1 MGWNCSLI
9 SLPLEVSNGWYWNFP
24 LVAWQSSA
32 LNMQCGALSFNKSKH
47 ISLANV
53 SSFRRQTIVAS
64 MTKVSASLILGESLN
79 SELSDC
85 HTRKEKE
92 LNSKQVR
99 TLLIDNYDSYTYN
112 IFQLLAVVNGVAP
125 IVVKND
131 ELTWEYLH
139 HILYEE
145 HAFDNIVISPGPG
158 SPTCA
163 ADIGICMRMLYECKD
178 IPILG
183 ICLGHQALGYANGA
197 EVIHA
202 PEPVHGRLSEI
213 EHTGCQLFN
222 GIPSGAGSG
231 FKVVRYHSL
240 VLDAKTLP
248 SDLIPI
254 AWTSCSDALNAN
266 PDLHSSWAKNEKSNN
281 LNKKYPKFT
290 DEMRMPA
297 INGASFDESKCIDTM
312 RYGKVL
318 MGVMHCSR
326 PHYGVQFHPESIAT
340 CHGRKIF
347 ENFRNITTQH
357 WLNLSKTLEKRV
369 SLQFSSRRQFKGL
382 ESKPLMDSKCLSG
395 KGLDSSN
402 KPDHILDRSDG
413 DTICRS
419 GKGLDASNKPDHI
432 LDCSDGNKER
442 TPTTLRLQWKK
453 LEGIATKVGGSA
465 NIFCV
470 LFGNGLAED
479 TFWLDSSIED
489 HGRARFSFM
498 GGRGGF
504 LWRCITFHL
513 SDQSDEAGQAGGF
526 LSIEDEKGSVKQ
538 KFLKSGFFDFLKKE
552 LQSFTCQKEDYEG
565 LPFDF
570 CGGYVG
576 YIGYELKIECGAK
589 YNRHKSQA
597 PDACFF
603 LADRLI
609 VIDHCTDDVYILS
622 SVPSIELHNEM
633 DMQNIQQKNASTRIS
648 LNGSPENHQCFSKH
662 GAIESSYSHED
673 ISSSFSECNY
683 TKSNRAES
691 EAWMEA
697 VEMKLLRLT
706 ETAGKAAEARRKSPS
721 LSIREGINNQQE
733 VFKLQKSK
741 YQYMEDV
748 RRCLQYIKDGESYE
762 LCLTTQ
768 LWKHVGVIDS
778 LCLYLNLREKNP
790 APYAAWFNFGKGD
803 ICICSSSP
811 ERFLRLDQ
819 NGILEAKPIKGTVP
833 RGNSQIDDEKL
844 RSQLQHSEKD
854 QAENLMIVDLLR
866 NDLGRV
872 CEPGTVHVPN
882 LMDVESYAT
891 VHTLVSTIRGKKKD
905 NVSPVECVRAAFPG
919 GSMTGAPKL
928 RAMEILDSIENTSRG
943 VYSGTIGFFSFNH
956 TFDLNIVIRTIL
968 VNRKEASIGAGGA
981 IVALSGP
988 ECEYDEMILKARA
1001 PINAVVEFENQSYL
1015 RHSRNG
1021 ERCAVLSKS

>member
-1 MGWNCSLI
+1 MGWSCSLI
-9 SLPLEVSNGWYWNFP
+9 SLPSEVSNGWYRNLP

-32 LNMQCGALSFNKSKH
+32 LNTQCGMVSFNKSKH
-47 ISLANV
+47 TSLANV
-53 SSFRRQTIVAS
+53 SSFHSQTTVS
-64 MTKVSASLILGESLN
+64 STTKVSASLILGDSLD

-85 HTRKEKE
+85 HPRKEKE
-92 LNSKQVR
+92 LNFKQVR

-125 IVVKND
+125 TVVKND
-131 ELTWEYLH
+131 QLTWEYLH

-163 ADIGICMRMLYECKD
+163 ADIGICMRILYECKD

-183 ICLGHQALGYANGA
+183 VCLGHQALGYANGA
-197 EVIHA
+197 QVVHA

-266 PDLHSSWAKNEKSNN
+266 PDLHSSQAKTEKPNS

-290 DEMRMPA
+290 DEMGMPA
-297 INGASFDESKCIDTM
+297 INSASFDESKCIDTM
-312 RYGKVL
+312 GYTKVL

-340 CHGRKIF
+340 CYGRKIF
-347 ENFRNITTQH
+347 ENFRNITAHH
-357 WLNLSKTLEKRV
+357 WLNLSTRLEKRV
-369 SLQFSSRRQFKGL
+369 SIQFPSRRQFKGL
-382 ESKPLMDSKCLSG
+382 ESKIFMDLKYG
-395 KGLDSSN
+395 
-402 KPDHILDRSDG
+402 
-413 DTICRS
+413 S

-432 LDCSDGNKER
+432 LDLSDANKER
-442 TPTTLRLQWKK
+442 TPTTLRLRWKK

-465 NIFCV
+465 NIFCA

-479 TFWLDSSIED
+479 TFWLDSSIKD

-498 GGRGGF
+498 GGRGGL
-504 LWRCITFHL
+504 LWRCITFRL

-526 LSIEDEKGSVKQ
+526 LSVEDEKGSVKQ

-552 LQSFTCQKEDYEG
+552 LDSFTCQKEDYEG

-576 YIGYELKIECGAK
+576 YIGYELKIECGAQ

-609 VIDHCTDDVYILS
+609 AIDHCTDDVYILS
-622 SVPSIELHNEM
+622 LIPSVELQNGM
-633 DMQNIQQKNASTRIS
+633 DMQNIQQKNDSTRIS
-648 LNGSPENHQCFSKH
+648 LNGSPDNHQCFSNH
-662 GAIESSYSHED
+662 SAIESSYSHED
-673 ISSSFSECNY
+673 ISSSSSEHNY
-683 TKSNRAES
+683 TKSNRAKS
-691 EAWMEA
+691 EAWMKA
-697 VEMKLLRLT
+697 VEMNLLRLT

-762 LCLTTQ
+762 LCLTTH
-768 LWKHVGVIDS
+768 LWKHIGVIDS

-803 ICICSSSP
+803 ICVCSSSP

-819 NGILEAKPIKGTVP
+819 NGILEAKPIKGTIP

-891 VHTLVSTIRGKKKD
+891 VHTLVSTIRGKKSD

-928 RAMEILDSIENTSRG
+928 RAMEIHDSIENTSRG

-988 ECEYDEMILKARA
+988 ECEYDEMLLKARA
-1001 PINAVVEFENQSYL
+1001 PINVVAEFENQSYL

-1021 ERCAVLSKS
+1021 GRC

>member
-1 MGWNCSLI
+1 MGWSCSLI
-9 SLPLEVSNGWYWNFP
+9 SLPSEVSNGWYRNLP

-32 LNMQCGALSFNKSKH
+32 LNTQCGTVSFNKSKH
-47 ISLANV
+47 TSLANV
-53 SSFRRQTIVAS
+53 SSFHSQTTVS
-64 MTKVSASLILGESLN
+64 STTKVSASLILGDSLD

-85 HTRKEKE
+85 HPRKEKE
-92 LNSKQVR
+92 LNFKQVR

-125 IVVKND
+125 TVVKND
-131 ELTWEYLH
+131 QLTWEYLH

-163 ADIGICMRMLYECKD
+163 ADIGICMRILYECKD

-183 ICLGHQALGYANGA
+183 VCLGHQALGYANGA
-197 EVIHA
+197 QVVHA

-266 PDLHSSWAKNEKSNN
+266 PDLHSGQAKTEKPNS

-290 DEMRMPA
+290 DEMGMPA
-297 INGASFDESKCIDTM
+297 INSASFDESKCIDTM
-312 RYGKVL
+312 GYTKVL

-340 CHGRKIF
+340 CYGRKIF
-347 ENFRNITTQH
+347 ENFRNITAHH
-357 WLNLSKTLEKRV
+357 WLNLSTRLEKRV
-369 SLQFSSRRQFKGL
+369 SIQFPSRRQFKGL
-382 ESKPLMDSKCLSG
+382 ESKIFMDLKYG
-395 KGLDSSN
+395 
-402 KPDHILDRSDG
+402 
-413 DTICRS
+413 S

-432 LDCSDGNKER
+432 LDLSDANKER
-442 TPTTLRLQWKK
+442 TPTTLRLRWKK

-465 NIFCV
+465 NIFCA

-479 TFWLDSSIED
+479 TFWLDSSIKD

-498 GGRGGF
+498 GGRGGL
-504 LWRCITFHL
+504 LWRCITFRL

-526 LSIEDEKGSVKQ
+526 LSVEDEKGSVKQ

-552 LQSFTCQKEDYEG
+552 LDSFTCQKEDYEG

-576 YIGYELKIECGAK
+576 YIGYELKIECGAQ

-609 VIDHCTDDVYILS
+609 AIDHCTDDVYILS
-622 SVPSIELHNEM
+622 LIPSVELQNGM
-633 DMQNIQQKNASTRIS
+633 DMQNIQQKNDSTRIS
-648 LNGSPENHQCFSKH
+648 LNGSPDNHQCFSNH
-662 GAIESSYSHED
+662 SAIESSYSHED
-673 ISSSFSECNY
+673 ISSSSSEHNY
-683 TKSNRAES
+683 TKSNRAKS
-691 EAWMEA
+691 EAWMKA
-697 VEMKLLRLT
+697 VEMNLLRLT

-762 LCLTTQ
+762 LCLTTH
-768 LWKHVGVIDS
+768 LWKHIGVIDS

-803 ICICSSSP
+803 ICVCSSSP

-819 NGILEAKPIKGTVP
+819 NGILEAKPIKGTIP

-891 VHTLVSTIRGKKKD
+891 VHTLVSTIRGKKSD

-988 ECEYDEMILKARA
+988 ECEYDEMLLKARA
-1001 PINAVVEFENQSYL
+1001 PINAVAEFENQSYL

-1021 ERCAVLSKS
+1021 GRC

>member
-1 MGWNCSLI
+1 MAISDIFEGVIRSALISLSVKMGWSCSLI
-9 SLPLEVSNGWYWNFP
+9 SLPSKVSNGWYRNLP
-24 LVAWQSSA
+24 LEAWQSSA
-32 LNMQCGALSFNKSKH
+32 MNTHCGMVSYNKSEH
-47 ISLANV
+47 TSLANV
-53 SSFRRQTIVAS
+53 SSFRSQTTVAS
-64 MTKVSASLILGESLN
+64 TGKVSASLILSESLD

-92 LNSKQVR
+92 LNFKQVR

-125 IVVKND
+125 TVVKND
-131 ELTWEYLH
+131 QLTWEYLH

-163 ADIGICMRMLYECKD
+163 ADIGICMRILYECKD

-183 ICLGHQALGYANGA
+183 VCLGHQALGYANGA
-197 EVIHA
+197 QVVHA
-202 PEPVHGRLSEI
+202 PEPIHGRLSEI

-240 VLDAKTLP
+240 VLDARTLP

-254 AWTSCSDALNAN
+254 AWTSCSDVLNVN
-266 PDLHSSWAKNEKSNN
+266 PDSRSSQANNEMTISS
-281 LNKKYPKFT
+281 NKKYPKFI
-290 DEMRMPA
+290 DEVGIPA
-297 INGASFDESKCIDTM
+297 SKSASFDESKCINAT
-312 RYGKVL
+312 RYTKVL

-347 ENFRNITTQH
+347 ENFRNITTRH
-357 WLNLSKTLEKRV
+357 WLNLSARMEKRV
-369 SLQFSSRRQFKGL
+369 SIQFPSQKQFEGP
-382 ESKPLMDSKCLSG
+382 ESKLFMDLKSGSG
-395 KGLDSSN
+395 KGLDTPN
-402 KPDHILDRSDG
+402 KPDHILDLSD
-413 DTICRS
+413 T
-419 GKGLDASNKPDHI
+419 
-432 LDCSDGNKER
+432 NKER
-442 TPTTLRLQWKK
+442 TPTTLRLRWKK
-453 LEGIATKVGGSA
+453 LEGIASKVGGSA
-465 NIFCV
+465 DIFCA

-479 TFWLDSSIED
+479 TFWLDSSIKD

-498 GGRGGF
+498 GGRGGL
-504 LWRCITFHL
+504 LWRCITFRL
-513 SDQSDEAGQAGGF
+513 SDQSDEAAQAGGF
-526 LSIEDEKGSVKQ
+526 LSVEDEKGSVKQ

-552 LQSFTCQKEDYEG
+552 LQSFTCRKEDYEG

-576 YIGYELKIECGAK
+576 YIGYELKIECGAHF
-589 YNRHKSQA
+589 NRHQSQA

-609 VIDHCTDDVYILS
+609 AIDHSTDDVYILS
-622 SVPSIELHNEM
+622 LVPSVELHDEM
-633 DMQNIQQKNASTRIS
+633 DVQNIQQKKASTRIS
-648 LNGSPENHQCFSKH
+648 LNGSPKNNQCFSKH
-662 GAIESSYSHED
+662 SAIEPSYSHND
-673 ISSSFSECNY
+673 ISSSSSEHNY
-683 TKSNRAES
+683 TKKSNRVDS

-697 VEMKLLRLT
+697 VEIKLLQLT
-706 ETAGKAAEARRKSPS
+706 ETASQEAEARRKSP
-721 LSIREGINNQQE
+721 LSITEGTNNQQE

-748 RRCLQYIKDGESYE
+748 RRCLQHIKDGESYE

-768 LWKHVGVIDS
+768 LWKRIGVIDG

-833 RGNSQIDDEKL
+833 RGNSQIDDKKL

-891 VHTLVSTIRGKKKD
+891 VHTLVSTIRGKKRD

-928 RAMEILDSIENTSRG
+928 RAMEILDSIENAPRG

-968 VNRKEASIGAGGA
+968 VNRKKASVGAGGA
-981 IVALSGP
+981 IVSLSGP

-1001 PINAVVEFENQSYL
+1001 PINAVAEFESQSNL
-1015 RHSRNG
+1015 CHSRKE